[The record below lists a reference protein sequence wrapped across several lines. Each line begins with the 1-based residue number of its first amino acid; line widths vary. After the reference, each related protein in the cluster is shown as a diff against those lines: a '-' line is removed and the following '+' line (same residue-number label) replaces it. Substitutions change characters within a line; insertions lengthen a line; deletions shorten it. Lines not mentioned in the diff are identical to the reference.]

1 MNLTYHYNFIPA
13 DFGTNAQQDS
23 VQFMAVRQPDLPL
36 QFVHMPNL
44 RTAHL
49 IESYCGVCGLFV
61 AASTRLELIRAAEK
75 AHMCAPSAT
84 PNTRER

>member
-1 MNLTYHYNFIPA
+1 LGTRGPTG
-13 DFGTNAQQDS
+13 FGAL
-23 VQFMAVRQPDLPL
+23 MAMKQPDLPL
-36 QFVHMPNL
+36 QFVHVPNL

-75 AHMCAPSAT
+75 AHACASAISSL
-84 PNTRER
+84 PG